1 MSNYIEKG
9 IIYEDYTKT
18 KIVRYTKDIPNVVVI
33 PNSVTSIDD
42 WAFNSCK
49 SLTSVIIPDSVK
61 SIGEWAFVNCF
72 NLTNITI
79 PDSVKQIS
87 NAAFFYCNKLTSI
100 SVDKN
105 NLIYDSRN
113 NCNAIIYTAS
123 DALVIGCQ
131 NTTIPDG
138 ITSICN
144 SAFEGCDGL
153 TSVIIPDGVTS
164 IEHDA
169 FSYCT
174 GLTSITIPDSVKRI
188 GERAFLNCNDLKNI
202 TISNDVIYIESD
214 AFDCPARLEIKKDS
228 FKAIIHDF
236 WLRIVKKMQ

>member
-1 MSNYIEKG
+1 MNDYVENG
-9 IIYEDYTKT
+9 IIYENDTKT
-18 KIVRYTKDIPNVVVI
+18 KIFGSKKDISNILII
-33 PNSVTSIDD
+33 PDGVTSIGNG
-42 WAFNSCK
+42 AFNGCK
-49 SLTSVIIPDSVK
+49 HLTSVIIPDSVK
-61 SIGEWAFVNCF
+61 SIGDYAFSNCF
-72 NLTNITI
+72 SLASITIPASVTQISNTAFYFCYKLTNI
-79 PDSVKQIS
+79 
-87 NAAFFYCNKLTSI
+87 SI
-100 SVDKN
+100 DKN
-105 NLIYDSRN
+105 NLGYDSRN